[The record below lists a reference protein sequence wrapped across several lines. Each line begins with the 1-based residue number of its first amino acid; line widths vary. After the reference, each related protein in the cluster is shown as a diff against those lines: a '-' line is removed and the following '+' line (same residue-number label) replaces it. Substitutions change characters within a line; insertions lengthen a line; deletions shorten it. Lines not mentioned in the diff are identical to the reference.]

1 MDIETLNY
9 LGYGEVFEISLWL
22 AVMYTGKSFIDDYFN
37 RRLK

>member
-9 LGYGEVFEISLWL
+9 LGYGEGMEISLWI
-22 AVMYTGKSFIDDYFN
+22 AVMYVGKGFIDEFFN

>member
-9 LGYGEVFEISLWL
+9 LGYGEVIEISLWL